1 MEAKSA
7 GFFTI
12 FVNGHAVIQ
21 TKVTRK
27 ASLDSRE
34 ID

>member
-21 TKVTRK
+21 TKATRK